1 MTTDLVRCVRLDD
14 AGVRGIEEV
23 SQSLG
28 RPCFVVDL
36 RDCHDKACLLERSA
50 AALGFPD
57 WFGHNWDGWFDCLAD
72 LSWQPVARGYVIVL
86 RHADALRAAAPE
98 AFDTA
103 VTILGD
109 ASKVWA
115 DRDVELRVF
124 IDADADAGQAMDA
137 NG

>member
-28 RPCFVVDL
+28 RPCFVIDL
-36 RDCHDKACLLERSA
+36 QGCHEKACLLERTA

-86 RHADALRAAAPE
+86 RHAAALRAAAPE

-103 VTILGD
+103 VTILAD

-115 DRDVELRVF
+115 ERDVELRVF
-124 IDADADAGQAMDA
+124 IDIDAGD
-137 NG
+137 